1 MSTLELQKQLIS
13 KIQITTDQDVLE
25 SVLRLLEFETSSDET
40 YFLNENQKAAIV
52 NARQQVANGQFY
64 TDDEVDKLLHLK
76 VILTCLLFGC
86 SSHI

>member
-13 KIQITTDQDVLE
+13 KIQITTDQDILE

-40 YFLNENQKAAIV
+40 YFLNENQKVAIV

-64 TDDEVDKLLHLK
+64 TDDEVDKLTEEWLK
-76 VILTCLLFGC
+76 E
-86 SSHI
+86 

>member
-40 YFLNENQKAAIV
+40 YFLNENLKVAIV

-64 TDDEVDKLLHLK
+64 TDDEVDKLTEEWLK
-76 VILTCLLFGC
+76 E
-86 SSHI
+86 

>member
-13 KIQITTDQDVLE
+13 KIQITTDQDILE

-40 YFLNENQKAAIV
+40 YFLNETQKVAIV

-64 TDDEVDKLLHLK
+64 TDDEVDKLTEEWLK
-76 VILTCLLFGC
+76 E
-86 SSHI
+86 

>member
-13 KIQITTDQDVLE
+13 KIQITTDQDILE

-64 TDDEVDKLLHLK
+64 TDDEVDKLTEEWLK
-76 VILTCLLFGC
+76 E
-86 SSHI
+86 

>member
-40 YFLNENQKAAIV
+40 YFLNENLKVAIV

-64 TDDEVDKLLHLK
+64 TDDEVDKLTEECLK
-76 VILTCLLFGC
+76 E
-86 SSHI
+86 

>member
-13 KIQITTDQDVLE
+13 KIQITTDQDILE

-40 YFLNENQKAAIV
+40 YFLNENLKVAIV

-64 TDDEVDKLLHLK
+64 TDDEVDKLTEEWLK
-76 VILTCLLFGC
+76 E
-86 SSHI
+86 

>member
-64 TDDEVDKLLHLK
+64 TDDEVDKHTEEWLK
-76 VILTCLLFGC
+76 E
-86 SSHI
+86 

>member
-64 TDDEVDKLLHLK
+64 TDDEVDKLTEEWLK
-76 VILTCLLFGC
+76 E
-86 SSHI
+86 

>member
-13 KIQITTDQDVLE
+13 KIQITTDQDILE

-40 YFLNENQKAAIV
+40 YFLNENQKVAIV

-64 TDDEVDKLLHLK
+64 TDDEVDKLTEEWLK
-76 VILTCLLFGC
+76 Q
-86 SSHI
+86 